1 MNKTAKRS
9 VVVSAVLAIA
19 LCVSLI
25 AGATFALFT
34 SESEVNVSVSSGKVN
49 VVANIDEQSIELYSP
64 KTIDESGRITD
75 GANIASETRFA
86 NGGTVAI
93 DGGEITVSG
102 MTPGD
107 KVSFTIKVKNNSN
120 VSVKYRTVISA
131 EDDGLFQGLAVR
143 VDGQDYAGNTNVS
156 DWAELA
162 VGSDLADVEVEIQL
176 PANAANIYQDKTMTL
191 TYAVNAVQGNVATEN
206 RASDVYY
213 VSTTND
219 LIAFRRVIAQYQK
232 MVILNNIDMTGKAWD
247 AISISAR
254 SLEIEGNGNKITG
267 LTDALVR
274 GGGGAEFV
282 IRNLTIESADIL
294 GDTAVETVG
303 MGTGAFVAH
312 MDTGAS
318 LLLENCHVKNSTIK
332 AASYTATN
340 GALLEPRAGGLV
352 GYLSDAAEGKEL
364 KISGCSVENCEI
376 GSENGAG
383 AIVCF
388 VKDDITIENC
398 QVSGTTATGT
408 KLYCTE
414 NRGGGTAKA
423 GKLIGTVNGGTTH
436 LNNCTVSGTITVENV
451 NAKAP
456 VVDGLVGRI
465 VGATAG
471 VEVDGTAYVSASAL
485 KAILVANS
493 DVEGEVGLH
502 KNYTVLD
509 AWTPINNAADLGPRN
524 LVITGNGKTISGL
537 TAPLV
542 GYMTYSVEITGL
554 TIANSTI
561 GDIDMGGEYVYTSA
575 FVAYADSSDLVK
587 LDSCSIQTSTIGAGT
602 AKYSGGFVGYFSGSE
617 LEITN
622 CTIDGNT
629 VIKNNN
635 DGSLGGIAGFI
646 QTAADKTQK
655 ISGCTV
661 IDAAKLVDG
670 KYTGRIVGTVN
681 SASASDTEHSYV
693 LEIVLPTGVGF
704 DTTMYGRI
712 VGVAKILCDGTHYA
726 A

>member
-64 KTIDESGRITD
+64 KTITDEGIISD
-75 GANIASETRFA
+75 GTNIATETRFA

-120 VSVKYRTVISA
+120 VSVKYRTIVSA
-131 EDDGLFQGLAVR
+131 TDSGLFQGLAVTI
-143 VDGQDYAGNTNVS
+143 DGQNYAGNTRVS
-156 DWAELA
+156 AWTELA
-162 VGSDLADVEVEIQL
+162 VGSDLADVQVVIEL
-176 PANAANIYQDKTMTL
+176 PSIADNRYQDKSMTL
-191 TYAVNAVQGNVATEN
+191 TYAVNAVQGNIETEN
-206 RASDVYY
+206 LATDIYY
-213 VSTTND
+213 AYSALD
-219 LIAFRRVIAQYQK
+219 LVAFDKDNFAKLAI
-232 MVILNNIDMTGKAWD
+232 MDNIDMTGVAWE
-247 AISISAR
+247 AIRLVANDD
-254 SLEIEGNGNKITG
+254 LEVIGNRKTITG
-267 LTDALVR
+267 LTDALVS
-274 GGGGAEFV
+274 AEAGVDLV
-282 IRNLTIESADIL
+282 IKNLTIEGANIL
-294 GDTAVETVG
+294 GNTEEETMG
-303 MGTGAFVAH
+303 MGTGAFVSF
-312 MDTGAS
+312 MDTSCS

-332 AASYTATN
+332 AENYTDD
-340 GALLEPRAGGLV
+340 GALVEPRAGGLV
-352 GYLSDAAEGKEL
+352 GYASAAEVGKEL

-388 VKDDITIENC
+388 VGGDITIENC

-414 NRGGGTAKA
+414 NRGGGAAKA

-471 VEVDGTAYVSASAL
+471 VEVNGTAYVSASAL

-509 AWTPINNAADLGPRN
+509 AWTPIDNAADLGPRN

-542 GYMTYSVEITGL
+542 GFMTYSVEITGL

-561 GDIDMGGEYVYTSA
+561 GDIDKGGEYVYTSA
-575 FVAYADSSDLVK
+575 FVAYADSNDLVK

-635 DGSLGGIAGFI
+635 HGSLGGIAGFI

-681 SASASDTEHSYV
+681 SASDTDTAHNYV
-693 LEIVLPTGVGF
+693 LEIVLPAGVGF